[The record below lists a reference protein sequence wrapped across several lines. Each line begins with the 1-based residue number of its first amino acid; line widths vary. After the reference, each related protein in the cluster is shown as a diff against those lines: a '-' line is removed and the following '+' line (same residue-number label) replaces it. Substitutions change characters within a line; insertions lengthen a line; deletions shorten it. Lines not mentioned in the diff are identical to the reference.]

1 MLFSAMTTISLQD
14 QLDEITSNTR
24 KLVQAERL
32 AISERSVEDLFASG
46 IEDRILPVGAQAPE
60 FSLKDARGKTVSSK
74 DLLSVGPLI
83 VKFFRGRWCSY
94 CTTELEI
101 WRDLYG
107 RIREHGA
114 VMVAI
119 SPQTARQND
128 FMAGQHGLP
137 FPLLSDPGN
146 KVATQFGLTYT
157 LSQDMQA
164 YYKSILV
171 NLTFINGEPSG
182 TLPLPA
188 TYVIDRNSRV
198 LFAEAH
204 SDFRVRPEP
213 EEALAAAFAAH

>member
-1 MLFSAMTTISLQD
+1 MLFSTMTTTSLQD

-24 KLVQAERL
+24 KLVQADRL

-46 IEDRILPVGAQAPE
+46 IEDRIVPAGAQAPE
-60 FSLKDARGKTVSSK
+60 FSLKDARGKAVSSK

-94 CTTELEI
+94 CATELEI

-157 LSQDMQA
+157 LSQDMQH

-171 NLTFINGEPSG
+171 NLPFINSDTSG
-182 TLPLPA
+182 TLALPA
-188 TYVIDRNSRV
+188 TYVISRNGSV

-213 EEALAAAFAAH
+213 EEVLAAAFSAR